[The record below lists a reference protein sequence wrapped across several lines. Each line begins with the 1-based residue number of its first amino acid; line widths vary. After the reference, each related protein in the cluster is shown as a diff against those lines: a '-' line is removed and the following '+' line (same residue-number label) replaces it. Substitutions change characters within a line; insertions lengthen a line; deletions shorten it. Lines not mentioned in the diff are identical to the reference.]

1 MPNVKRMTDE
11 IAKDLRDKYATGEYT
26 QAELGELFSF
36 SVPTINKV
44 VKDVTPPK
52 RKYSHKTTRFVER
65 NKAIL
70 ADYQAGATTRQLAD
84 KYEMTHQNVSLIIKK
99 AGLDP
104 RDRYFEAIGKQREE
118 RKARLAAEKKEKAER
133 KLKKIERLSELWKAG
148 ATVDEIREAAGLG
161 SVGAAQV
168 KIALLRKKYGVEK
181 FPKRNAFGLS
191 EEERAEAARKRLE
204 KVEEL
209 SRLWN
214 SGEATNDEMA
224 SVFGWKPRTLV
235 GRITSLRK
243 EFGEERFQYR
253 RKPKTETTESTE
265 ATEEGLEVVDV
276 ENLSVE

>member
-1 MPNVKRMTDE
+1 MAAVKRMTDE
-11 IAKDLRDKYATGEYT
+11 IAKDLQEKYATGDYT

-36 SVPTINKV
+36 SVPTINKTVKGV
-44 VKDVTPPK
+44 VPAK

-70 ADYQAGATTRQLAD
+70 SDYNSGATTRQLAD

-118 RKARLAAEKKEKAER
+118 REARLAAEKKEKAER
-133 KLKKIERLSELWKAG
+133 KMAKVNQISELWKAG

-214 SGEATNDEMA
+214 SGEATNEEMA
-224 SVFGWKPRTLV
+224 AVFGWKPSTVV
-235 GRITSLRK
+235 GRVTSLRK

-253 RKPKTETTESTE
+253 RKPKAETTE
-265 ATEEGLEVVDV
+265 AAEEGLEVVDV

>member
-1 MPNVKRMTDE
+1 MAAVKRMTDE
-11 IAKDLRDKYATGEYT
+11 IAKDLQEKYASGEYT

-36 SVPTINKV
+36 SAPTINKTVKGV
-44 VKDVTPPK
+44 VPAK

-65 NKAIL
+65 NEAIL
-70 ADYQAGATTRQLAD
+70 ADYNGGSTTRQLAD

-118 RKARLAAEKKEKAER
+118 REARLAVEKKKKAER
-133 KLKKIERLSELWKAG
+133 KLEKVERLSELWKAG

-168 KIALLRKKYGVEK
+168 KIVLLRKKYGVEK

-191 EEERAEAARKRLE
+191 AEERAEAARKRLE

-214 SGEATNDEMA
+214 SGEATNEEMA
-224 SVFGWKPRTLV
+224 AVFGWKPGTVV

-253 RKPKTETTESTE
+253 RKPKAETTEV
-265 ATEEGLEVVDV
+265 AEEGLEVVDV